1 MISTR
6 LSQVTA
12 IALLIG
18 GLALLFVPDVIL
30 PRLVPGYPREGLWLG
45 QLLAAAWLGL
55 ASLDWLSRSALLG
68 GIYGRPVVA
77 ANLAVFFVGA
87 LALLR
92 AASRDSTSPTSWMLL
107 VPHLAFAGIYGWL
120 LLRGPFESDFR
131 AHRAAID

>member
-6 LSQVTA
+6 LSRLTA
-12 IALLIG
+12 VALFIG
-18 GLALLFVPDVIL
+18 GLALLFVPDVVL
-30 PRLVPGYPREGLWLG
+30 PRLVPGFPREGLWLG

-77 ANLAVFFVGA
+77 ANCGVFFVGA
-87 LALLR
+87 LSLLR
-92 AASRDSTSPTSWMLL
+92 AASRDSTSPTIWLLL

-120 LLRGPFESDFR
+120 LLRGPFEGDFQ
-131 AHRAAID
+131 AHRAASE